1 MQDRGA
7 EFKTK
12 APSLSWLISPKHK
25 SKTEAKMQSAKN
37 PQQMGETIQQ
47 DNEQMKHILLIYSR
61 TQGALRANER
71 KQVKVI
77 ERNKTQETKDYQ
89 NKIGDLLH
97 PDLRFCHT

>member
-1 MQDRGA
+1 M
-7 EFKTK
+7 
-12 APSLSWLISPKHK
+12 PKIHN
-25 SKTEAKMQSAKN
+25 TW
-37 PQQMGETIQQ
+37 GETIQQ

>member
-37 PQQMGETIQQ
+37 PQHMGETIQQ
-47 DNEQMKHILLIYSR
+47 DHEQMKHIANLFKDTGR
-61 TQGALRANER
+61 TEG
-71 KQVKVI
+71 
-77 ERNKTQETKDYQ
+77 
-89 NKIGDLLH
+89 
-97 PDLRFCHT
+97 